1 MENTILILLFIGG
14 LLIFLGT
21 MGVDVVKLILNFI
34 FRSLLGIV
42 LIGLA
47 NYFIEKAGGNL
58 FVNINEI
65 SVLLSGVFRYIKA
78 VFHDIYMYC
87 WIFWDCLIL
96 WVHLSLSGHG
106 GIWDL
111 L

>member
-65 SVLLSGVFRYIKA
+65 SVLLSGVLGVWGVILVYIIRYYFTI
-78 VFHDIYMYC
+78 
-87 WIFWDCLIL
+87 
-96 WVHLSLSGHG
+96 
-106 GIWDL
+106 
-111 L
+111 

>member
-1 MENTILILLFIGG
+1 MENTILIPLFIGG

-65 SVLLSGVFRYIKA
+65 SVLLSGV
-78 VFHDIYMYC
+78 
-87 WIFWDCLIL
+87 L
-96 WVHLSLSGHG
+96 
-106 GIWDL
+106 GIWGVIL
-111 L
+111 VYIIRYYFTI

>member
-47 NYFIEKAGGNL
+47 NYIIEKAGGNL

-65 SVLLSGVFRYIKA
+65 SVLLSGV
-78 VFHDIYMYC
+78 
-87 WIFWDCLIL
+87 L
-96 WVHLSLSGHG
+96 
-106 GIWDL
+106 GIWGVIL
-111 L
+111 VYIIRYYFTI

>member
-65 SVLLSGVFRYIKA
+65 SVLLSGV
-78 VFHDIYMYC
+78 
-87 WIFWDCLIL
+87 L
-96 WVHLSLSGHG
+96 
-106 GIWDL
+106 GIWGVIL
-111 L
+111 VYINRYYFTI